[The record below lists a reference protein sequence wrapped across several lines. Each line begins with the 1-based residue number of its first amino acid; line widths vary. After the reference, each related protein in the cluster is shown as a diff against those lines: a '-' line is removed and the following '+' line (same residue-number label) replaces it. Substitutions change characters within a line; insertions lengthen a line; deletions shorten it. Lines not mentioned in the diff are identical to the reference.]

1 VADRERG
8 LVVGAVL
15 ALAGLSDAQE
25 KSPPASGPRKETAMS
40 SLQHAV
46 IVRHPN
52 APPAQLIDPQEFFA
66 MPPADPRE
74 QRVEDKYA
82 TPDSVARAKEAQ
94 LTERVR
100 ALNEVGENTVE
111 RDRLLALFVDDE
123 QPEPAKRD
131 MFDDLRD
138 MYASLPE
145 DAKKEFC
152 YDTMRAVAKA
162 RMLSVSHAAE
172 RVLGLL

>member
-1 VADRERG
+1 MSIIAH
-8 LVVGAVL
+8 
-15 ALAGLSDAQE
+15 AL
-25 KSPPASGPRKETAMS
+25 
-40 SLQHAV
+40 

-52 APPAQLIDPQEFFA
+52 APPAQLIDPQEYFA
-66 MPPADPRE
+66 MPKDPRDPH
-74 QRVEDKYA
+74 VEDKYA

-100 ALNEVGENTVE
+100 ALNEVVDEDE
-111 RDRLLALFVDDE
+111 RDRLVALFVDDE

-145 DAKKEFC
+145 DAKREFC

>member
-1 VADRERG
+1 MSIIAH
-8 LVVGAVL
+8 
-15 ALAGLSDAQE
+15 AL
-25 KSPPASGPRKETAMS
+25 
-40 SLQHAV
+40 

-52 APPAQLIDPQEFFA
+52 APPAKLIDPSEYFA
-66 MPPADPRE
+66 MQKDPRDPHVAE
-74 QRVEDKYA
+74 KYP

-131 MFDDLRD
+131 MFDELRD

-145 DAKKEFC
+145 DVKRSVC
-152 YDTMRAVAKA
+152 LDLMQMIAKA
-162 RMLSVSHAAE
+162 RMACVAHASE